1 MTVLGVRQG
10 VAVARSH
17 GLVRQGRPA
26 AQLTR
31 QDGDL
36 GPGLRQ
42 KPSSGTAW
50 PVHELADT
58 AQVLSLDTVRV
69 VSSMAASSDGGSPP
83 PKDTPRTGTPI
94 RRQPPSARSTCRVS
108 HLPLG
113 KDSSEIS

>member
-83 PKDTPRTGTPI
+83 AEGHSPDRNTDPSPTSQRAQHVSRKSLTPREGF
-94 RRQPPSARSTCRVS
+94 
-108 HLPLG
+108 
-113 KDSSEIS
+113 K